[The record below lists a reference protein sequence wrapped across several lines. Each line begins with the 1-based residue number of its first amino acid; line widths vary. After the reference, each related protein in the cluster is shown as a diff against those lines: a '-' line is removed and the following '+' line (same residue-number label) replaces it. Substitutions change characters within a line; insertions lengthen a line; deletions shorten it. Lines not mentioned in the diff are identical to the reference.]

1 MTKLLLIDDDILE
14 HKMFRCYL
22 GAGEGHEFELRNA
35 INMEKAVS
43 LLTEGI
49 FDWVFLDDRF
59 APYKSVLE
67 TLPLLQPY
75 LKRSKVIVISSS
87 IEARHLQS
95 TEDLGVHAVIDKFQV
110 KPFLETDIL
119 PLSELSSTYAA

>member
-1 MTKLLLIDDDILE
+1 
-14 HKMFRCYL
+14 MFRCYL

-35 INMEKAVS
+35 INVEKAVS
-43 LLTEGI
+43 LLMEGI

-87 IEARHLQS
+87 IEARHLQCAK
-95 TEDLGVHAVIDKFQV
+95 DLGVHALIDKFQV
-110 KPFLETDIL
+110 KPFRRQIFSSSVNSPQPML
-119 PLSELSSTYAA
+119 PKGLAFFALF